1 MYNNGISLNAA
12 SYRTVFTAGSSS
24 GRLYVP
30 VKPGMVKYTQLAY
43 VHGTAAKEGQKTV
56 SLDKIHILNTLI
68 DQLVSMNKKAMSKD
82 DVTELTDNQKDAL
95 IKGYEEQI
103 HAAIALAQQPQTYG
117 LAGLM
122 PEAGALVNIT
132 V

>member
-12 SYRTVFTAGSSS
+12 SYRSVFTAGASS

-30 VKPGMVKYTQLAY
+30 VKPGLVKYAQLAY

-56 SLDKIHILNTLI
+56 SLDRIHILNTLI
-68 DQLVSMNKKAMSKD
+68 DQLVSMNKKEMSKD
-82 DVTELTDNQKDAL
+82 DVTSLTDNQMDAI
-95 IKGYEEQI
+95 IKSYEEQI
-103 HAAIALAQQPQTYG
+103 HSALALAQQPQTYG

-132 V
+132 A

>member
-12 SYRTVFTAGSSS
+12 SYRSVFTAGSSS

-30 VKPGMVKYTQLAY
+30 VKPGLVKYAQLSY
-43 VHGTAAKEGQKTV
+43 VHGTAAKAGQKTV
-56 SLDKIHILNTLI
+56 SLDRIHILNSLI

-82 DVTELTDNQKDAL
+82 NAAALTDKQQDAV
-95 IKGYEEQI
+95 IKMYEEQI
-103 HAAIALAQQPQTYG
+103 HSAIALAQQPQTYG

-132 V
+132 A